1 MKKITLIFALLAF
14 SLSARSQLIQVE
26 TGANPAILPNY
37 QIAVLVG
44 FKNWN
49 DDSFTAGFL
58 YKNYEE
64 LSRKAIRAETNLTLS
79 KYFFIFIMSD
89 IYFFDKYLKD
99 NTSNEA
105 SAIELSAGLG
115 ARIFGFTL
123 KAGYLMEDFDPRVYK
138 RKEDQPI
145 VVFGYNIP
153 LKK

>member
-1 MKKITLIFALLAF
+1 MKKITLTLALLAF
-14 SLSARSQLIQVE
+14 TLSAKSQLIQVE

-44 FKNWN
+44 FKNWQ

-58 YKNYEE
+58 YKNFEG

-79 KYFFIFIMSD
+79 KHFFIMSD
-89 IYFFDKYLKD
+89 IYFFDKYVKD
-99 NTSNEA
+99 NSSNEA
-105 SAIELSAGLG
+105 SALELSAGLG

-123 KAGYLMEDFDPRVYK
+123 KAGSLMEDFDPRVYK